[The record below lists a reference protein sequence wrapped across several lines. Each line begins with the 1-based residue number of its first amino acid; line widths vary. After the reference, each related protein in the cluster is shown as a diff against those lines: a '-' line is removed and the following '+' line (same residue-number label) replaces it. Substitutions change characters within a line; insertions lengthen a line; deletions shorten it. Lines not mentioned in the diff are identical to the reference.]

1 MFEDAL
7 LYDSHGRPIRARHCV
22 HTRDWEE
29 IREFCHRAYVPCRI
43 SPAARHARPDA
54 ALQAFA
60 IGRLT
65 VSWMSFGTAV
75 RADRFERSAEKILV
89 STTIAGQTHHGIDRG
104 EAVTTCAEES
114 FVVDCGR
121 VDYRF
126 DADEGNLQ
134 LHLAIPRALFK
145 ETARRWLGVDLDERL
160 WTIGTRFGG
169 PRSAWFALLQYLV
182 RTIGEASER
191 LVDDRGGPR
200 LDELVCIEVLRSWTA
215 SAGIRLDAGG
225 SGVAPY
231 YVRAAEALMRRRAF
245 DPPAIA
251 EVAAAVGVSV
261 RTLSGGFR
269 RFRGSTP
276 RKFLSEQR
284 LIGIREALRSAGR
297 EETVT
302 MIASRWGYANFGV
315 FAKLY
320 RTHFGEL
327 PSVTLSNRIQKL
339 PPPSHL
345 SDEYILRQT
354 ANNADILCRK

>member
-22 HTRDWEE
+22 RTRDWTE
-29 IREFCHRAYVPCRI
+29 IREFCRRAYVSCRI
-43 SPAARHARPDA
+43 APVIRHARPDA

-60 IGRLT
+60 IGRLMLLR
-65 VSWMSFGTAV
+65 MSFGAAV
-75 RADRFERSAEKILV
+75 RADHFERSAEKILV
-89 STTIAGQTHHGIDRG
+89 STTIAGRMRHEIGRG
-104 EAVTTCAEES
+104 EAVTTCADES

-126 DADEGNLQ
+126 DADEGNIQ
-134 LHLAIPRALFK
+134 IDLAIPRALLE
-145 ETARRWLGVDLDERL
+145 ETARRWLGVDLDDRL
-160 WTIGTRFGG
+160 WVFGTRFGG
-169 PRSAWFALLQYLV
+169 PRSAWFALLHYLV

-191 LVDDRGGPR
+191 LADDRAGPR
-200 LDELVCIEVLRSWTA
+200 LDELVCIEVLRSWAA
-215 SAGIRLDAGG
+215 SAGIGLEAGG
-225 SGVAPY
+225 AVPY
-231 YVRAAEALMRRRAF
+231 YVRAAEACMRRRAF

-284 LIGIREALRSAGR
+284 LIGVREALRSAGR
-297 EETVT
+297 DETVA

-315 FAKLY
+315 FANLY
-320 RTHFGEL
+320 RTQFGEL
-327 PSVTLSNRIQKL
+327 PSETLANRTQKKA
-339 PPPSHL
+339 
-345 SDEYILRQT
+345 T
-354 ANNADILCRK
+354 ASRPIEDHAP

>member
-1 MFEDAL
+1 MIEDAL
-7 LYDSHGRPIRARHCV
+7 LYDSNGRPIRAHHCV
-22 HTRDWEE
+22 RTRDWAE
-29 IREFCHRAYVPCRI
+29 IREFCCRAYVPCRI

-65 VSWMSFGTAV
+65 VLRMSFGTAV
-75 RADRFERSAEKILV
+75 HADLFERTAEKILV
-89 STTIAGQTHHGIDRG
+89 STTISGQTHHGIDRG
-104 EAVTTCAEES
+104 EVVTTCAEES

-126 DADEGNLQ
+126 DADEDNLQ
-134 LHLAIPRALFK
+134 LALAIPRDLLE
-145 ETARRWLGVDLDERL
+145 ETARRWLGVDLDDRL
-160 WTIGTRFGG
+160 WVFGARFGG

-191 LVDDRGGPR
+191 TTEDRVGPR
-200 LDELVCIEVLRSWTA
+200 LDEFVCIEVLRSWAA
-215 SAGIRLDAGG
+215 STGIGVEAGG
-225 SGVAPY
+225 AGAAPY
-231 YVRAAEALMRRRAF
+231 YVRAAEAFMRRRAF

-251 EVAAAVGVSV
+251 EVAAAVGVSM

-297 EETVT
+297 DETVA

-315 FAKLY
+315 FANLY
-320 RTHFGEL
+320 RTQFGEL
-327 PSVTLSNRIQKL
+327 PSETLSNRPQKRST
-339 PPPSHL
+339 P
-345 SDEYILRQT
+345 LRPVDGRAPQ
-354 ANNADILCRK
+354 